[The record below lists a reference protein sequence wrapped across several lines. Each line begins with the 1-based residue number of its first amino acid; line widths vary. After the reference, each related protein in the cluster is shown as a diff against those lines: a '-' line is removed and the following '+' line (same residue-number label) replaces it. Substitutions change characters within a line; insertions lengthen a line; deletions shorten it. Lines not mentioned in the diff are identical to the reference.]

1 MIIIGY
7 FMVKIF
13 FIVLK
18 NCLKKRRNNQLT
30 SLRAA
35 LGINRNIEETSFISP
50 LNETLPQAPIPIPG
64 ALPVIQPVPPNIGNN
79 PVLGLPIIKT
89 IDESS
94 SSASSS
100 DGPGKGNEVK
110 SVAHENVQ
118 LKNLSA
124 SIDTLSQIRK

>member
-1 MIIIGY
+1 MKLSPPTNFLGSAIR
-7 FMVKIF
+7 
-13 FIVLK
+13 LK
-18 NCLKKRRNNQLT
+18 RFH
-30 SLRAA
+30 
-35 LGINRNIEETSFISP
+35 ID
-50 LNETLPQAPIPIPG
+50 
-64 ALPVIQPVPPNIGNN
+64 
-79 PVLGLPIIKT
+79 IKT

-124 SIDTLSQIRK
+124 SIDTLSKIRK